1 MYLISSWRQL
11 GQVAPSWFKLILVGL
26 FSPLVGQEF
35 TEGFAI
41 ILVTGDPEQDILHPF
56 TRVNVQCL
64 ATVHQGVDDGGT
76 YRSIVVPTEQE
87 VLPAQGQWPD
97 GVLHEIVVNAE
108 AAVVHVAAQARQ
120 QRKRITDGL
129 PDAAVLRAAGCR
141 FVHPLL
147 ELEDNR
153 VGLFLA
159 FLFQRIASNTG
170 FLRLVFDVI

>member
-1 MYLISSWRQL
+1 MVPKSDALSKDKALSVVYGEKNKRTASHTLLVGLYTKRFFSSYASDKRRLVYLISSWRQL

-76 YRSIVVPTEQE
+76 YCSIVVSTEQE
-87 VLPAQGQWPD
+87 VLPALCWQRSYVG
-97 GVLHEIVVNAE
+97 IV
-108 AAVVHVAAQARQ
+108 R
-120 QRKRITDGL
+120 
-129 PDAAVLRAAGCR
+129 
-141 FVHPLL
+141 
-147 ELEDNR
+147 
-153 VGLFLA
+153 
-159 FLFQRIASNTG
+159 
-170 FLRLVFDVI
+170 